1 MGNYKDSKIQ
11 TLARKGNGNFAYLDS
26 HMEAEKVLLREFT
39 QTLYAVA
46 DDAYMNVEFNPEM
59 IKSYRLLGFDNK
71 VGALNDTSAVVEGG
85 EIGSGYAMTGIF
97 EIEPASSETVPLG
110 PMASIQLRYRNAG
123 DTLAREMRH
132 NSFYIY
138 HPLPQLDS
146 SFGFSTAV
154 ALFGSMLKQSSF
166 TKDITWPALSTL
178 AKKYASPSDI
188 LQQEF
193 LALVEQARIYYDTKK
208 SRKRRK

>member
-1 MGNYKDSKIQ
+1 
-11 TLARKGNGNFAYLDS
+11 
-26 HMEAEKVLLREFT
+26 MEAEKVLLREFT

-59 IKSYRLLGFDNK
+59 VKSYRLLGFDNK
-71 VGALNDTSAVVEGG
+71 VGALNDTMAVVEGG

-97 EIEPASSETVPLG
+97 EIEPSTSETVPLG
-110 PMASIQLRYRNAG
+110 PMAHIFLRYRNAG
-123 DTLAREMRH
+123 DTAAREMRH
-132 NSFYIY
+132 NSFYLY
-138 HPLPQLDS
+138 QPLPQLDS
-146 SFGFSTAV
+146 SFGFSSAV

-193 LALVEQARIYYDTKK
+193 LALIEQARIYYDTKK
-208 SRKRRK
+208 KGRKRRK